1 MSATWHVDATLLR
14 RYRSD
19 QLTDAQAASVE
30 MHVTACPSCRA
41 LIATEGAAG
50 PAAHAVAARVKRA
63 IDERLDARR
72 ISWAESALRRLGVN
86 DRDAGLVTATL
97 SLHGSWLA
105 ACALVLA
112 FAIVAAF
119 TGPEKAGLAA
129 FLVAAPLVPLAGVAV
144 AFGPR
149 VDPTYEI
156 AMAASVPAAR
166 IILLRA
172 LAVTAPAV
180 PVMLALSFLLPG
192 GLLAF
197 AWLLPAVGLASA
209 SLALGTIVPLHRAA
223 IGLAAAWA
231 IGAAAGFGGA
241 PRTTAEA
248 FVQGFAAFRPSGQ
261 LLSAAVAAA
270 SLVLAA
276 MRRAAFETGR

>member
-41 LIATEGAAG
+41 VVATEGAAD
-50 PAAHAVAARVKRA
+50 PATQAVAARVKLA

-105 ACALVLA
+105 ACALVLG

-197 AWLLPAVGLASA
+197 AWLLPAVGLATA

-231 IGAAAGFGGA
+231 IGAAAGFAGA

-270 SLVLAA
+270 SLVLVA